1 MQIQTH
7 TEIGRRD
14 ENQDLIYTSQKDHGF
29 LLAVADGHG
38 KHGAMVAERAIR
50 AVKAGGAPK
59 LVGKFQ
65 SWIARLHRKVV
76 MQTRAFTQ
84 GGSTLSIFYHLDGE
98 SHIYQVGDSPI
109 FVKTG
114 NTIQQFR
121 GHGVDFQENDEDL
134 LRAVAAG
141 GKMKMINESLY
152 LTSGKSALRVTRAL
166 GNSGFGAALSSEP
179 LIKRIDGIVDSVMV
193 ASDGFTGEKEEV
205 FNLMKRQE
213 DISRFV
219 ELQKKRGVG
228 DNMSITLKYLF

>member
-1 MQIQTH
+1 
-7 TEIGRRD
+7 
-14 ENQDLIYTSQKDHGF
+14 
-29 LLAVADGHG
+29 
-38 KHGAMVAERAIR
+38 
-50 AVKAGGAPK
+50 
-59 LVGKFQ
+59 
-65 SWIARLHRKVV
+65 

-152 LTSGKSALRVTRAL
+152 LTSGKNALRVTRAL

-179 LIKRIDGIVDSVMV
+179 LIKRIDGIVDSAMV
-193 ASDGFTGEKEEV
+193 ASDGFNGEKEEV

-228 DNMSITLKYLF
+228 DNMSISLKYLF